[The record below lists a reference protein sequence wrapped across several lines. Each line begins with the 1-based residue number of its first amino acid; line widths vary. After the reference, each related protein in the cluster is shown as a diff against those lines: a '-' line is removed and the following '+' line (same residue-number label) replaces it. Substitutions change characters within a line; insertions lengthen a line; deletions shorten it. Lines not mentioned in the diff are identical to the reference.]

1 MLSNISGKKTWLVY
15 QVGACEMGS
24 EGSSSMHHLCI
35 AQGDTKEEVIKNY
48 VENVKFLYGYEL
60 SPMINKVG
68 DYYDYYKIDMT
79 EIKTSVYGNVLN
91 YEVILNYQK
100 HSS

>member
-1 MLSNISGKKTWLVY
+1 MLSNISRKKTWLVY

-35 AQGDTKEEVIKNY
+35 AQGDTKEEIIKNY
-48 VENVKFLYGYEL
+48 VENVKLLYGYEL
-60 SPMINKVG
+60 DPTINKVG